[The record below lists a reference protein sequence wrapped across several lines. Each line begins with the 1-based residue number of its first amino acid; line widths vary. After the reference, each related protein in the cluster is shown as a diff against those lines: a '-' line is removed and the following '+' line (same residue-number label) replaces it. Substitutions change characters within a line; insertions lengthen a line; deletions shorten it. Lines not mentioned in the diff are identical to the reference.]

1 LFVGK
6 EYFFITTIIN
16 LPTCG
21 GEIMALTELEVKKAK
36 ATDKQQKLS
45 DGSGLYLLIHPNG
58 GKHWQMEYRFGGKQ
72 KTLSLGVHPVVSL
85 ADVRDR
91 REQARK
97 LLANDTD
104 PSAIKRATKQE
115 KRKTLQVSANSFSIL
130 AAEFH
135 KVKSPMWTAGHAN
148 SGCATWRSTQCPL

>member
-6 EYFFITTIIN
+6 EYSFTNTIIY
-16 LPTCG
+16 LPTCRV
-21 GEIMALTELEVKKAK
+21 EIMALTELEVKKAK

-58 GKHWQMEYRFGGKQ
+58 GKYWQMAYRFGGKQ
-72 KTLSLGVHPVVSL
+72 KTLSLGVYPEVSL
-85 ADVRDR
+85 ADARDR

-97 LLANDTD
+97 LLANDAD
-104 PSAIKRATKQE
+104 PSAIKQATKQE
-115 KRKTLQVSANSFSIL
+115 KQKTLQVSANSFSIL

-135 KVKSPMWTAGHAN
+135 KVKSRCGQRDTPN
-148 SGCATWRSTQCPL
+148 SG